1 MLEPS
6 PKLQKVFDRAVNV
19 AKKLN
24 HEYVTLEHIVY
35 SITLE
40 SECFQLLTDYGA
52 DANYIKSNLDH
63 FLKNQLN
70 DISNLPADARPKK
83 TNSVERVLNRS
94 FTQVLF
100 SGRNQIEV
108 ADIIVSVLSE
118 KRSFATFYL
127 LKAGVNKDKFIEFYQ
142 EKVEISEDAV
152 PVNNSQVEKILNQ
165 FCTNLSALAKEKKI
179 DPVIGRDEEIE
190 KIQLVLARRSK
201 ANVLMVGDPGVGKT
215 AIAEGLARKV
225 FEKKV
230 PKFIQDYQV
239 YTLDISALLAGSKYR
254 GDFEERIKAV
264 LGALEKKGKI
274 ILFIDEAHMMS
285 GAGAANGSS
294 NDMANML
301 KPALSKGTLK
311 VIASTTWEEYRKH
324 FEKDRALMRR
334 FQRITVDEPTPELAI
349 KIVKG
354 IRKYYEEHH
363 GVKITDVA
371 VEQAV
376 KLSVKY
382 MPEKK
387 LPDKAIDIIDC
398 ACARYKLKDYTPE
411 DGVVNFVDIE
421 QVMYEVSKMVNMP
434 LETVSQKESKNLV
447 DLEKNMKAVVF
458 GQDSAVDNVLDK
470 IFVAQAGMKSP
481 NKPIGAFLFSG
492 PTGCGKTETARQLA
506 DKMGLPMIRFDMSEY
521 QEKHSVA
528 KLIGAPPGYVGFED
542 NAGQLIIKLQ
552 ETPNCVLLL
561 DEIEKAHPD
570 VTNILLQFMDNGFV
584 TGSNGKVADGRNTIL
599 VMTSNLG
606 ASDSEKNVIGFGAQ
620 EREGE
625 DDNAIKKFFTPEFRN
640 RLDAIIKFS
649 KLSVASVKL
658 IVDKFIKELNVQIK
672 DKRIEIILDDV
683 ARDWLAAHGF
693 DSKMGARPLARLI
706 DSKLKTPLSRKIL
719 FGDLQDGGR
728 INVTIVNDQ
737 LEFTISE
744 MPPVLTKEQRKA
756 MKAAN
761 RALLAQAAAEQE
773 ETTVENP
780 ENAA

>member
-40 SECFQLLTDYGA
+40 NESFQLLTDYGA

-63 FLKNQLN
+63 FLKNQLK

-100 SGRNQIEV
+100 GGRNQIEV
-108 ADIIVSVLSE
+108 ADIIVSVLAE

-142 EKVEISEDAV
+142 EKIEVTEDAV
-152 PVNNSQVEKILNQ
+152 PVNTAQVDKILNQ

-354 IRKYYEEHH
+354 VRKYYEEHH

-458 GQDSAVDNVLDK
+458 GQDTAVDNVLDK

-606 ASDSEKNVIGFGAQ
+606 ASDNEKNVIGFGAQ

-625 DDNAIKKFFTPEFRN
+625 DDKAIKKFFTPEFRN

-658 IVDKFIKELNVQIK
+658 IVDKFIKELNAQIK

-744 MPPVLTKEQRKA
+744 MPPVLTKEQKRA

-761 RALLAQAAAEQE
+761 KALLAAAEQE

-780 ENAA
+780 EDAA